1 MQTENTE
8 DVSDRRR
15 VEWAVFI
22 IVLLLIAIV
31 GAVLITQWMQGQ
43 REAAEAQASATSEP
57 MFPQGADISPPP
69 RVRAPPPEPTAP
81 APEAPA
87 VEASAPAVAQAPA
100 AEPVPELMTLAAVPE
115 DTLDEAL
122 RRGDVRLGTPG
133 DVTRWYELYRRQVP
147 GSGPLPDSFQH
158 MEVMVVQREMRVP
171 PGLSGANAV
180 IFVVPKG
187 VPLPSGDAGHS
198 PVLDMASGACRG
210 VTCRMMLRDR

>member
-31 GAVLITQWMQGQ
+31 GAVLIAQWMQGQ
-43 REAAEAQASATSEP
+43 REAAEAQAAATSEP
-57 MFPQGADISPPP
+57 LFPPGADISPPP
-69 RVRAPPPEPTAP
+69 RVRAPPPAPTVP
-81 APEAPA
+81 ASEAPA
-87 VEASAPAVAQAPA
+87 AEASAAAVAQAPA

-122 RRGDVRLGTPG
+122 RRGDVRLGTVG

-158 MEVMVVQREMRVP
+158 MDVMVVQREMRVP
-171 PGLSGANAV
+171 PGLAGANAV

-187 VPLPSGDAGHS
+187 VPLPTGDAGHS